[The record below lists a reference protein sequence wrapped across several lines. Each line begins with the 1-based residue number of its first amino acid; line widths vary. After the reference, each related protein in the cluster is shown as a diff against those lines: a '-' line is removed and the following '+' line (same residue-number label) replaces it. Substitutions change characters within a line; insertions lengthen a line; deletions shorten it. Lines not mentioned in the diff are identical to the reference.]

1 MYIIKRPSGALSGS
15 NGKQSFMNKIQI
27 VELSSTAGKLVLDT
41 IRVSQQSRAARAQ
54 KVVAAVLSDV
64 RKRGDAAL
72 FAYTKK
78 FDTVT
83 LTSKTVRLSAS
94 YVRARARRAPADFRR
109 SCVEAAM
116 RIRAYHEKQKSCV
129 FSMRTAEG
137 ILSQIVRPVRRAG
150 VYVPGGHALYPS
162 SVLMNVIPAQVAG
175 VKEIAV
181 ATPPRGELDPGI
193 AFALDLLGVAEVYR
207 MGGAQAIAAFAYG
220 THSVSAVDKIVGPG
234 NLYVALAKKAVYG
247 TVDIDAVAGP
257 SEVIVLADKTA
268 NPSWVALDLL
278 AQAEHGSGDETAF
291 CVTEDSH
298 FAEQLKVAIEAEIA
312 RSPVHTVF
320 EKLGAHSICIFLGRS
335 RAASIDFVNACAP
348 EHLEIITATCK
359 RDLESVNNAGAI
371 FLGPYSPVA
380 MGDYF
385 AGTNHVL
392 PTGGAAR
399 FASGLGVESFVKRMS
414 VAEVSRA
421 GLHRSAPHV
430 SVLARAEGFVHHAL
444 SVERRA
450 SESK

>member
-1 MYIIKRPSGALSGS
+1 MKSIPIINLSS
-15 NGKQSFMNKIQI
+15 SSGKQM
-27 VELSSTAGKLVLDT
+27 LRR
-41 IRVSQQSRAARAQ
+41 IRESQQAREGRAQ
-54 KVVAAVLSDV
+54 EIVTTILADI
-64 RKRGDAAL
+64 RKRGDTAL
-72 FAYTKK
+72 FAYTRK
-78 FDTVT
+78 FDQTIV
-83 LTSKTVRLSAS
+83 SNKTIRLAPA
-94 YVRARARRAPADFRR
+94 YIRRRARLAPAAFKR
-109 SCVEAAM
+109 SCAEAAK
-116 RIRAYHEKQKSCV
+116 RIRAYHEKQKPCV
-129 FSMRTAEG
+129 FSVRTREG
-137 ILSQIVRPVRRAG
+137 KLSQIVRPVLRAG
-150 VYVPGGHALYPS
+150 VYVPGGHTLYPS
-162 SVLMNVIPAQVAG
+162 SVLMNVIPAQIAG
-175 VKEIAV
+175 VTEIAV

-193 AFALDLLGVAEVYR
+193 AYALDLLGVYEVYR

-220 THSVSAVDKIVGPG
+220 TTRVAAVDKIVGPG

-268 NPSWVALDLL
+268 NPEWVALDLL

-291 CVTEDSH
+291 CVTEDAA
-298 FAEQLKVAIEAEIA
+298 FARRMQAAVAAEVK
-312 RSPVHTVF
+312 RSPVRPIF
-320 EKLGAHSICIFLGRS
+320 EKLGPYSLCICLGRS
-335 RAASIDFVNACAP
+335 RAQSIDFVNQCAP
-348 EHLEIITATCK
+348 EHLEIMTAACN
-359 RDLESVNNAGAI
+359 RDLAAIRNAGAI

-414 VAEVSRA
+414 VACISKDGLRGAA
-421 GLHRSAPHV
+421 GHV

-450 SESK
+450 KE